1 MAELAAKDGGE
12 TMSEGAP
19 KESLRQRV
27 IRAGGWTIFGL
38 ATSQVLRFGSNLIL
52 TRLLFPE
59 AFGLMALVQSVL
71 AGVALLS
78 DVGISQSI
86 VISAKG
92 ADQRYVHTA
101 WTVQI
106 CKGALIALV
115 LLGLAHPV
123 AAYYKQP
130 LLAQL
135 LPMVA
140 LVAFFDG
147 FVSIKVALSNR
158 NVDAK
163 RVTLIEVGALFINIV
178 VATLLALRD
187 PTPWALAWGYMTG
200 ELVKMLSSHL
210 ILKGPRDR
218 FAWDPAVVRGIFS
231 FGMWVMLSSSLT
243 FLGGEGNR
251 LIWGSVLD
259 IRLLGLLGL
268 ATTINIVV
276 WNLLKQVAGRVL
288 LPAYSEVLRT
298 SPERF
303 SRAVERARFVQ
314 VAPAWCFAFV
324 LVFGGPSLF
333 HFLYDARYQQAGTI
347 VQILAMGLMV
357 DMLNGSFSGVLW
369 AMKRIGIS
377 TVMQVAL
384 LACQI
389 GGMLLGY
396 WLHGKP
402 GAIIGFAA
410 AGWVLY
416 PLHATVY
423 ARLGLWHPRIDIPVL
438 VASTAVVVTVAL
450 TNDWSAL
457 EAIK

>member
-1 MAELAAKDGGE
+1 
-12 TMSEGAP
+12 MSAIVPEKEG
-19 KESLRQRV
+19 LRQRV
-27 IRAGGWTIFGL
+27 IRAGGWTLFGH
-38 ATSQVLRFGSNLIL
+38 ASSQVLRFCSNLIL

-59 AFGLMALVQSVL
+59 AFGLMAIVQAVL
-71 AGVALLS
+71 TGVALLS

-92 ADQRYVHTA
+92 ADERYINTA

-106 CKGALIALV
+106 CKGALIAIV
-115 LLGLAHPV
+115 LLAIAHPV

-130 LLAQL
+130 MLAQL

-147 FVSIKVALSNR
+147 FMSTKVALSNR
-158 NVDAK
+158 NVDAG
-163 RVTLIEVGALFINIV
+163 RVTLIEVGALIANIV
-178 VATLLALRD
+178 CATLLALHD
-187 PTPWALAWGYMTG
+187 PTPWALAWGYLIA
-200 ELVKMLSSHL
+200 ELVKMLASHL
-210 ILKGPRDR
+210 FLKGPRNR
-218 FAWDPAVVRGIFS
+218 FEWDPDVARSIFR
-231 FGMWVMLSSSLT
+231 FGVWVMLSSSLT

-251 LIWGSVLD
+251 LIWGSILD

-276 WNLLKQVAGRVL
+276 WQSLKQVAGRVL

-303 SRAVERARFVQ
+303 SKAVQHARFVQ
-314 VAPAWCFAFV
+314 VAPTWCVA
-324 LVFGGPSLF
+324 LILAFGGPAIF
-333 HFLYDARYQQAGTI
+333 HVLYDARYQQAGVI
-347 VQILAMGLMV
+347 LQILAMGLMV
-357 DMLNGSFSGVLW
+357 DMLNGSFAGVLW

-384 LACQI
+384 LVCQI
-389 GGMLLGY
+389 GGMLVGY
-396 WLHGKP
+396 WLHGKS
-402 GAIIGFAA
+402 GAIIGFAS

-423 ARLGLWHPRIDIPVL
+423 ARLGMWHPRIDIPVL
-438 VASTAVVVTVAL
+438 LASTAAVVVLVF

-457 EAIK
+457 AAIQ